1 MSELS
6 SRSLRCSELGML
18 GSGVSLLPAEP
29 HVELRR
35 MVASDAYRLTAG
47 SRGER
52 RDGDIPAERLWLP
65 RAGGTLGHGVGVVGP
80 PGCYLMVA
88 TPADARQPTW
98 EQLVGEIAFQLD
110 RRILSRIFPGR
121 SLLYGYTVAN
131 IPEKIMAVG

>member
-1 MSELS
+1 MPTGSPLAREVSAGTATFQLS
-6 SRSLRCSELGML
+6 
-18 GSGVSLLPAEP
+18 GSGCPVL
-29 HVELRR
+29 
-35 MVASDAYRLTAG
+35 
-47 SRGER
+47 
-52 RDGDIPAERLWLP
+52 
-65 RAGGTLGHGVGVVGP
+65 GGTLGHGVGVMGP